1 MLRPQKTSRNARKT
15 YGERIGFRSCA
26 KNSSESVTYNFSRA
40 KYRQKAVSR
49 WKESANAPLTKETY
63 FMHLGYWL
71 QFWWM
76 FPVALAI
83 CITV

>member
-1 MLRPQKTSRNARKT
+1 MKS
-15 YGERIGFRSCA
+15 YGERIGLRSCA
-26 KNSSESVTYNFSRA
+26 KNFSVSETYNFSRA
-40 KYRQKAVSR
+40 KYRQKTLGR
-49 WKESANAPLTKETY
+49 WEQSAKAPLIKETY
-63 FMHLGYWL
+63 LMHLGYWL